1 MFKELIASVES
12 NVIQLDSFE
21 FGGILIFIGGLSLL
35 SFYRMYNWFHHAR
48 VIEHTPTS
56 KVRSAAQG
64 YVELNGQA
72 QLMDGPLIASP
83 VSGRSCVWFRYK
95 IEEKVQKTDS
105 NGRSV
110 SHWRIVK
117 QQTSGELFLLED
129 DTGRCVID
137 PDEADVITTDR
148 RTWYKNH
155 VVPPRRYT
163 EELIT
168 DNEPLY
174 AIGLFKTL
182 ANVER
187 QKLRQH
193 VSQLLRHWKN
203 DDPNK
208 LLHDFDANKDGEL
221 SPQEWEQVRL
231 AAERQIKR
239 EHGQQEKMEQ
249 LNVLKT
255 SPHKDQA
262 FILSTISEEQLT
274 WRYKSRALISLTTF
288 FISGSLAVW
297 IFNIRLGM

>member
-1 MFKELIASVES
+1 MFKELVASLES
-12 NVIQLDSFE
+12 NVIQLDSVE
-21 FGGILIFIGGLSLL
+21 FSAILIFISGLCLL
-35 SFYRMYNWFHHAR
+35 SFYRMYRRYHFAR
-48 VIEHTPTS
+48 VIVNTPTA
-56 KVRSAAQG
+56 KIRSAAQG

-72 QLMDGPLIASP
+72 QLMDGPLIYSP
-83 VSGRSCVWFRYK
+83 ISGRACVWYRYK
-95 IEEKVQKTDS
+95 IEEKVQASDS
-105 NGRSV
+105 KGRSV

-117 QQTSGELFLLED
+117 QLTSGELFLLED

-137 PDEADVITTDR
+137 PDEADVITTDK

-168 DNEPLY
+168 DKEPLY

-203 DDPNK
+203 DDPNQ
-208 LLHDFDANKDGEL
+208 LLDDFDSNKDGEL
-221 SPQEWEQVRL
+221 SQHEWEQVRL

-249 LNVLKT
+249 LNVLKS

-262 FILSTISEEQLT
+262 FILSTVSEDKLIRHYR
-274 WRYKSRALISLTTF
+274 WRTLISLFTF
-288 FISGSLAVW
+288 FISGSIAVW
-297 IFNIRLGM
+297 IFNIRMGM

>member
-1 MFKELIASVES
+1 MFKEFIASLES
-12 NVIQLDSFE
+12 NIIQLDSIE
-21 FGGILIFIGGLSLL
+21 FYGVLIFIIGISLL
-35 SFYRMYNWFHHAR
+35 SFYRMYRWYHHAR
-48 VIEHTPTS
+48 VIENTPTA
-56 KVRSAAQG
+56 KIRSAAQG

-83 VSGRSCVWFRYK
+83 ISGRSCVWYRYK
-95 IEEKVQKTDS
+95 IEEKVQKSDS
-105 NGRSV
+105 KGRSV

-117 QQTSGELFLLED
+117 QQTSGELFLLKD

-137 PDEADVITTDR
+137 PDDADVITTDK

-155 VVPPRRYT
+155 IVPPRRYT
-163 EELIT
+163 EELII

-203 DDPNK
+203 DDPNN
-208 LLHDFDANKDGEL
+208 LLHDFDTNKDGEL

-231 AAERQIKR
+231 AAERQIRR

-249 LNVLKT
+249 LNVLKS

-262 FILSTISEEQLT
+262 FILSTISEEQLS
-274 WRYKSRALISLTTF
+274 WRYKSRALMSLTTF

-297 IFNIRLGM
+297 VFNIRLGM